1 VLLLTIMHTE
11 ATPTPI
17 IPNITLN
24 FLSKFFCIPM
34 QKKKEV
40 LLFPPKESSSMCFF
54 FFGVKGHGTR
64 CVLSSAVP
72 AFCERRK
79 IYRKRRKIYPLLLTS
94 GERFTHSY

>member
-1 VLLLTIMHTE
+1 MCAAAHNNAHRSHPHANYTQYHSQLPLQVFLHPDAEGGPAVVLSGDIFS
-11 ATPTPI
+11 
-17 IPNITLN
+17 
-24 FLSKFFCIPM
+24 FL
-34 QKKKEV
+34 
-40 LLFPPKESSSMCFF
+40 
-54 FFGVKGHGTR
+54 GVKGHGTR